1 MAQPRPPRVGEG
13 RCTRARPAGP
23 SGLIY
28 ESDNKNPIRL
38 LSLRKRSQREKK
50 ALRVTE
56 QH

>member
-13 RCTRARPAGP
+13 RCTRAQPAGP

-38 LSLRKRSQREKK
+38 LSLRKRSQRKKK